1 MLDLVYVGGEAGFED
16 TYPALRT
23 SMRKAA
29 EKYGWNTRIKAQIK
43 SDTGATL
50 LTDIFPDARPI
61 PVRRGY
67 LLPEG
72 ADET

>member
-1 MLDLVYVGGEAGFED
+1 MPVYVGGEAGFED

-29 EKYGWNTRIKAQIK
+29 EKYGWNTRIKAGIK
-43 SDTGATL
+43 SDAGATL
-50 LTDIFPDARPI
+50 LTDIFPEASPI
-61 PVRRGY
+61 LVRRGY

-72 ADET
+72 AEET